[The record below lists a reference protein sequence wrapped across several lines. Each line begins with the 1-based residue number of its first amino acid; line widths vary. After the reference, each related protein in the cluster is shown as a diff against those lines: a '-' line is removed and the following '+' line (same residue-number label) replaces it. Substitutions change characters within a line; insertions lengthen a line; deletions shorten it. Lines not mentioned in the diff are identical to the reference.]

1 MSAAIETLLP
11 HRAPMLWIDALTT
24 CADTTA
30 TATVF
35 LDADHFALAEGSL
48 LETALVECVAQTVA
62 AALGQRSQTRGQP
75 GRTRNGMLAAVSNFR
90 IHSRPLAGKT
100 LHVQVTEL
108 KRFGPMLLMSGIV
121 SSDGQTLASG
131 ELTLYA

>member
-1 MSAAIETLLP
+1 MSVAIEILLP
-11 HRAPMLWIDALTT
+11 HRAPMLWIDAITT
-24 CADTTA
+24 CSETTA
-30 TATVF
+30 TATVV
-35 LDADHFALAEGSL
+35 LGADHFALADGSL

-75 GRTRNGMLAAVSNFR
+75 GRARSGMLAAVSNFR
-90 IHSRPLAGKT
+90 IHSRAPMGKT
-100 LHVQVTEL
+100 LRVEVTEL
-108 KRFGPMLLMSGIV
+108 KRFGPMLLVSGIV